1 MRRERPNPQKQPH
14 PVAEAINRI
23 MHKTLDKLY
32 AGIGEAGTGRSG
44 VGELCA
50 LAALS
55 ANLYTL
61 VCVAPW
67 LDEEY
72 GSAGELRGRIRE
84 VAAALV
90 CRLERETDDLER
102 VRGVNALFVLSNTA
116 AEYEQKMLDLAEPV
130 LGRYEAGRPTA
141 EAALFEAEV
150 CRMMC
155 NCYCLVQDEA
165 LAADARTII
174 SGWTEKRMSDC
185 ADSEVLRDVRIARA
199 EAVRAYADYTGDET
213 FVEFVVEMSVAAP
226 TVPASGRMPDG
237 DIERIAWRMNTVVER
252 RLAELQC
259 VTDEGVFDSIAYG
272 NDK

>member
-1 MRRERPNPQKQPH
+1 
-14 PVAEAINRI
+14 

-72 GSAGELRGRIRE
+72 GSAGELRRRIRK

-102 VRGVNALFVLSNTA
+102 VRGVNALFVLSNMA

-130 LGRYEAGRPTA
+130 LGRYEAGRLTA

-174 SGWTEKRMSDC
+174 SGWTAVSPSGTEGLPVGV
-185 ADSEVLRDVRIARA
+185 ALARC
-199 EAVRAYADYTGDET
+199 EAAAAYADYTGDERFRAVRST
-213 FVEFVVEMSVAAP
+213 GDCGTEEPETICRMLELHLRCGAVSDAEALCDRIEQDAA
-226 TVPASGRMPDG
+226 TGTDRTSQVY
-237 DIERIAWRMNTVVER
+237 
-252 RLAELQC
+252 RLAAKAACELLRIK
-259 VTDEGVFDSIAYG
+259 DAGFSE
-272 NDK
+272 